1 MRYFRGIAAGIA
13 LGLMALC
20 SGLAV
25 PALAQEPAATATL
38 VIHVQNVS
46 PKGGVL
52 RLGLYDEA
60 RYPDDDAPT
69 VAAADVKA
77 EVGETTVTLHNVPV
91 GTYAIE
97 AFQDVNANGKM
108 DTSWIG
114 IPQEPF
120 GFSQDAKPVLSKPG
134 FDKVKFE
141 VVAGANAQ
149 TLHLQNSVSLI
160 ASR

>member
-1 MRYFRGIAAGIA
+1 MALA
-13 LGLMALC
+13 LGLMVPAA
-20 SGLAV
+20 GLAS
-25 PALAQEPAATATL
+25 AAQAQAPAAVATL
-38 VIHVQNVS
+38 VVHVQNVS
-46 PKGGVL
+46 PKGGML

-60 RYPDDDAPT
+60 RYPDDDATP

-77 EVGETTVTLHNVPV
+77 ELGENTITLHNVPV

-97 AFQDVNANGKM
+97 TFQDVNGNGKM

-134 FDKVKFE
+134 FAKVKFE
-141 VVAGANAQ
+141 VAAGVNTQ
-149 TLHLQNSVSLI
+149 VLHLQNSVSLI

>member
-1 MRYFRGIAAGIA
+1 VAYFRDIAVKTA
-13 LGLMALC
+13 LGLMV
-20 SGLAV
+20 LAAASIA
-25 PALAQEPAATATL
+25 PARAQEPTATL
-38 VIHVQNVS
+38 VVHVQDVS
-46 PKGGVL
+46 PKGGML

-60 RYPDDDAPT
+60 RYPDDDATP
-69 VAAADVKA
+69 VATADVKA
-77 EVGETTVTLHNVPV
+77 ELGENTITLHNVPV

-97 AFQDVNANGKM
+97 TFQDVNSNGKM

-120 GFSQDAKPVLSKPG
+120 GFSHDAKPVLSKPG
-134 FDKVKFE
+134 FAKVKFD
-141 VVAGANAQ
+141 VAAGVNTQ

>member
-1 MRYFRGIAAGIA
+1 
-13 LGLMALC
+13 MALF
-20 SGLAV
+20 AAAPV
-25 PALAQEPAATATL
+25 QAQEPVSGATL
-38 VIHVQNVS
+38 VIHVQDVS
-46 PKGGVL
+46 PKGGML

-60 RYPDDDAPT
+60 RYPNDDAEP

-77 EVGETTVTLHNVPV
+77 ELGENTITLHNVPV

-97 AFQDVNANGKM
+97 AYQDVNSNDKM

-120 GFSQDAKPVLSKPG
+120 GFSRDAKPVLSKPS
-134 FDKVKFE
+134 FAKVKFD
-141 VVAGANAQ
+141 VAAGVNSQ
-149 TLHLQNSVSLI
+149 TLHLQNSVSVI